1 MPTSSSWHPAVLDS
15 SLQERPRVPT
25 PAPVLGKL
33 ETLPFDQLSWEDFER
48 IQWRIM
54 RDIEGLRSAQIYGD
68 RGQSQYG
75 LDVVALA
82 PDQSGVALQ
91 SKKYKQFGPAQLN
104 AAVEKFKSTTRPF
117 DVDRLIIGV
126 SREVKSTKVIDRI
139 ADLRIEVLPLEL
151 DIWDKQELSRLLR
164 EAPAI
169 VIEFFGMPTAEAFC
183 LPFVLDPVSVP
194 SIDAVAVREALART
208 PEETTGAAE
217 LFSLADDASENPMRA
232 LELVEAGQT
241 KLRDAGFSGHA
252 TQHESRR
259 SHLLAALGR
268 ADEAARRI
276 LDNFWVALEHGL
288 TMTAQVTSQ
297 RLHEIPGGLDPSCE
311 HIAVADA
318 AIGLYLNPLAHVPD
332 PESLLI
338 GDHSDQVRLA
348 VLAGETAL
356 SSDNLSWLAGAIP
369 ILTSLADEASGD
381 QVFRMRLKLLVAEA
395 TGDWSQILGDA
406 RKLKLGHGLGGLVTA
421 RYARRCALNQR
432 FEEADALWDEAAG
445 NGSLAKAWPEAST
458 WIFSRR
464 AYRARWRPFT
474 SNELM
479 PLQTALRDMGPARPI
494 IVVAADAYQDALE
507 GLGAHKLRSAAISAQ
522 RALRDAVAT
531 SDWVAEERARR
542 VLANILNESEEPG
555 LAAHHLTRSGSVT
568 LIKQLGKSHL
578 SHFIDVSD
586 DLTAGNYWTVGTA
599 FQLLAVQADLVP
611 DNLVD
616 KIAERIQSEIADA
629 ESGALVDLRASTTSR
644 YGGALRALAGIANR
658 LTVDQAES
666 VLAHFERQPPV
677 KPNHYRYHDEDE
689 ATAVAHIVLT
699 QPSLVQRALRHLIPL
714 LARAESAR
722 NSTTAR
728 AVDSHIGMARDHLE
742 PLSTAGNGW
751 AREVIASHDPA
762 ATPPAVARD
771 ALERLISP
779 LIHKKGVFTMGTNAV
794 RDSTL
799 IRGMS
804 STLLEPAVAELIARA
819 NDPYVGSSDRN
830 DYLLAASN
838 IAGALDEA
846 HREKYFAAA
855 LRAAISL
862 PPSKHDEEEKQFKH
876 RLGAMRIANPD
887 HDSRDRAVFLAAC
900 LATSVAQRAE
910 VKHQV
915 YALLGAGRDSDY
927 WLTRAFQE
935 LGDALKDDLGFL
947 VSQGWGLRSLA
958 GILWPEHGGQEHIG
972 VRLSGDSDARVRRAL
987 AGSLANSAK
996 KDSQARVRE
1005 QLAHDCCYSVR
1016 NSLAGNNSN

>member
-1 MPTSSSWHPAVLDS
+1 M
-15 SLQERPRVPT
+15 
-25 PAPVLGKL
+25 
-33 ETLPFDQLSWEDFER
+33 LPFDHLSWEDFER
-48 IQWRIM
+48 IQWRVM
-54 RDIEGLRSAQIYGD
+54 RDIEGLRNAQIYGD

-91 SKKYKQFGPAQLN
+91 SKRYKKFGPAQLD
-104 AAVEKFKSTTRPF
+104 AAVKKFRSTSRPF

-126 SREVKSTKVIDRI
+126 SREVKSTMVIDRL
-139 ADLRIEVLPLEL
+139 ADLRREVLPLKLE
-151 DIWDKQELSRLLR
+151 IWDKQELSRVLR

-183 LPFVLDPVSVP
+183 LPFVLDTISVP

-217 LFSLADDASENPMRA
+217 LFSLADEASEDPIRA

-241 KLRDAGFSGHA
+241 KLRDAGFSAHA
-252 TQHESRR
+252 TQHESKR

-268 ADEAARRI
+268 AEEAARRI
-276 LDNFWVALEHGL
+276 LDDFWVALDQGL
-288 TMTAQVTSQ
+288 TATAQVTAQ
-297 RLHEIPGGLDPSCE
+297 RLHKIPGGLDASCE
-311 HIAVADA
+311 YIAVAEA
-318 AIGLYLNPLAHVPD
+318 AISLYMNPLAHVPD

-356 SSDNLSWLAGAIP
+356 SNDNQSWLTGAIP
-369 ILTSLADEASGD
+369 ILTPLADEVPGD
-381 QVFRMRLKLLVAEA
+381 QILRTRLRLLVAEA
-395 TGDWSQILGDA
+395 TDGWSQILGDA

-445 NGSLAKAWPEAST
+445 NGSLAKSWPEAST

-464 AYRARWRPFT
+464 AYRTRWKPFT
-474 SNELM
+474 SNELL

-494 IVVAADAYQDALE
+494 LVVAAGAYQDALE
-507 GLGAHKLRSAAISAQ
+507 ELGAHKLRPAAISAQ
-522 RALRDAVAT
+522 RALRDAVAV
-531 SDWVAEERARR
+531 SDWAAEERARR
-542 VLANILNESEEPG
+542 VLADILNQSDEPG

-568 LIKQLGKSHL
+568 LIKRLGKSHL
-578 SHFIDVSD
+578 NHFIDVSG

-611 DNLVD
+611 DHLID
-616 KIAERIQSEIADA
+616 KIVERIQREIADA
-629 ESGALVDLRASTTSR
+629 DSGALVDLQTSATTR
-644 YGGALRALAGIANR
+644 YGGALRVLAGIANR
-658 LTVDQAES
+658 LTVDQAEF
-666 VLAHFERQPPV
+666 VLDHFERQPPV

-699 QPSLVQRALRHLIPL
+699 QPLLVQRALRHLIPL
-714 LARAESAR
+714 LARAESVR

-728 AVDSHIGMARDHLE
+728 AVDSHIGMAREYLE
-742 PLSTAGNGW
+742 KLSTTGNGW
-751 AREVIASHDPA
+751 AREVIASHYPTV
-762 ATPPAVARD
+762 TPPTVEQE
-771 ALERLISP
+771 ALKRLTTP
-779 LIHKKGVFTMGTNAV
+779 LIHKEGVFTTGTNAV

-838 IAGALDEA
+838 IASVLDEA
-846 HREKYFAAA
+846 HREKHFAAA

-862 PPSKHDEEEKQFKH
+862 PPSKHDEEEEKFKH
-876 RLGAMRIANPD
+876 QLGAIRISNPER
-887 HDSRDRAVFLAAC
+887 DSRDRAVFLAAC
-900 LATSVAQRAE
+900 LATSAAQRAE

-915 YALLGAGRDSDY
+915 YALLGAGRESDY
-927 WLTRAFQE
+927 WLTRTFQE
-935 LGDALKDDLGFL
+935 LGEALKDDLGFL
-947 VSQGWGLRSLA
+947 VSQGWGFRSLA
-958 GILWPEHGGQEHIG
+958 GILWAEYGGQEHIG
-972 VRLSGDSDARVRRAL
+972 VRLSGDPDVRVRRAL
-987 AGSLANSAK
+987 AGSLAKSAK
-996 KDSQARVRE
+996 SESQDRVRE

-1016 NSLAGNNSN
+1016 NLLAGNSNGQSHAGSRKY